1 MSDQEGWAS
10 ALERW
15 AIPEQILA
23 QAPESPW
30 GFPTELFRRRAED
43 AARRGA
49 ADATPTTLRAL
60 EALDDGG
67 SVLDVGV
74 GSGATSLPLATRAGR
89 IVGVD
94 QDTGMLTAFVE
105 AATAAGVESA
115 AVEGR
120 WPDVA
125 AAAPVCTIAVSG
137 HVLYNVPD
145 LLAFAAAL
153 DAHAT
158 RRVVLELT
166 ERHPLSWMRD
176 LWGRFWDLERPDGPA
191 ADDAASLLTA
201 SGFRVQRDQR
211 IDADRRGGG
220 FARPEDA
227 VALVRRRLC
236 LPADRDREIADALG
250 DLLRA
255 HDGLWSS
262 GPAEV
267 AVVTL
272 WWDVG

>member
-1 MSDQEGWAS
+1 MSDPAGWAN

-15 AIPEQILA
+15 AIPEEILA
-23 QAPESPW
+23 QAPEPPW
-30 GFPTELFRRRAED
+30 GFPTELFRHRADVAVRE
-43 AARRGA
+43 GA
-49 ADATPTTLRAL
+49 SDATPTTRRAV
-60 EALDDGG
+60 EVLDSGG

-74 GSGATSLPLATRAGR
+74 GSGATSLPLARRAGR

-94 QDTGMLTAFVE
+94 QDRDMLAAFVDAAAAAGVE
-105 AATAAGVESA
+105 AATI
-115 AVEGR
+115 EGR

-125 AAAPVCTIAVSG
+125 PAAPVCGLAVSG

-145 LLAFAAAL
+145 LAAFAVAL

-176 LWGRFWDLERPDGPA
+176 LWGRFWNADRPGGPS
-191 ADDAASLLTA
+191 ADDAASVLRA
-201 SGFRVQRDQR
+201 AGFETGRDDRVDTGQ
-211 IDADRRGGG
+211 RGGG
-220 FARPEDA
+220 FARREDA

-236 LPADRDREIADALG
+236 LPADRDAEIADALG
-250 DLLRA
+250 DRLRER
-255 HDGLWSS
+255 DGLWSA
-262 GPAEV
+262 GPDESV
-267 AVVTL
+267 VVTL

>member
-1 MSDQEGWAS
+1 MSDQESWAS
-10 ALERW
+10 SLERW
-15 AIPEQILA
+15 AIPEDILA
-23 QAPESPW
+23 QAPEPPW

-43 AARRGA
+43 AARRGVS
-49 ADATPTTLRAL
+49 DATPTTTRAL
-60 EALDDGG
+60 EALEAGG

-74 GSGATSLPLATRAGR
+74 GSGATSLPLAGRSGR

-94 QDTGMLTAFVE
+94 QDAGMLAAFVE
-105 AATAAGVESA
+105 AATGAGVQSV

-125 AAAPVCTIAVSG
+125 AAVPVCTLAVSG

-145 LLAFAAAL
+145 LAAFAAAL

-166 ERHPLSWMRD
+166 DRHPLSWMRD
-176 LWGRFWDLERPDGPA
+176 LWSRFWDLERPVGPSA
-191 ADDAASLLTA
+191 SDAASLLAA
-201 SGFRVQRDQR
+201 SGYPVRRDERV
-211 IDADRRGGG
+211 DAGQRGGG
-220 FARPEDA
+220 FARREDA

-236 LPADRDREIADALG
+236 LPADRDREVADALG
-250 DLLRA
+250 GLLRER
-255 HDGLWSS
+255 DGLWSS

-267 AVVTL
+267 TVATL
-272 WWDVG
+272 WWNVG